1 MNLEG
6 RVNKSKNS
14 FFSRI
19 GKSLVGKAVVY
30 GLATTL
36 TFGSGY
42 ALIGCDDET
51 KYVKYNVGRVIF
63 DNVWVNSEI
72 VDTPEERER
81 GLMFH
86 RKLKEKE
93 GMLFIFDSEGI
104 YKFWMKNVFFPIDII
119 WIDSSLSIVYIK
131 RNALPCTTVRC
142 QIYTP
147 SVNAKYVLEVMA
159 NFTEKYNI
167 KVGEHV
173 KIIGRGA
180 KTIKEG

>member
-1 MNLEG
+1 MSLEENISEDKNYFFNTI
-6 RVNKSKNS
+6 RKSFAWK
-14 FFSRI
+14 I
-19 GKSLVGKAVVY
+19 AAY

-42 ALIGCDDET
+42 GLIGCDDET

-86 RKLKEKE
+86 RKLTEKE
-93 GMLFIFDSEGI
+93 SMLFIFDSEGI
-104 YKFWMKNVFFPIDII
+104 YKFWMQNVFFPIDII

-131 RNALPCTTVRC
+131 KNAPPCTRKRC
-142 QIYTP
+142 PTYTP
-147 SVNAKYVLEVMA
+147 PVNAKYVLEVMA

-167 KVGEHV
+167 KVGDHV
-173 KIIGRGA
+173 KIMR
-180 KTIKEG
+180 

>member
-42 ALIGCDDET
+42 ALIGCDNKT

-93 GMLFIFDSEGI
+93 GMLFIFDSE
-104 YKFWMKNVFFPIDII
+104 
-119 WIDSSLSIVYIK
+119 
-131 RNALPCTTVRC
+131 
-142 QIYTP
+142 
-147 SVNAKYVLEVMA
+147 
-159 NFTEKYNI
+159 
-167 KVGEHV
+167 
-173 KIIGRGA
+173 
-180 KTIKEG
+180 